1 MVHQEIPRRSC
12 AVTAK
17 KFTQKCNKCI
27 VVALLVKTNAGM
39 MFLLLAS
46 KTLYVFR
53 LPRVVFR
60 NSAFPPVHPVNIIL
74 SHAMICVRGFY
85 FPVILFLFPYRI
97 TELSPG

>member
-1 MVHQEIPRRSC
+1 M
-12 AVTAK
+12 TAT

-27 VVALLVKTNAGM
+27 VVALLIKPNVVM
-39 MFLLLAS
+39 MFLVLAS
-46 KTLYVFR
+46 ITSYVFR

-60 NSAFPPVHPVNIIL
+60 NSGFSPVHPVNIIL
-74 SHAMICVRGFY
+74 SHAIICVRGNY

>member
-1 MVHQEIPRRSC
+1 M
-12 AVTAK
+12 TAT

-27 VVALLVKTNAGM
+27 VVALLIKPNVVV
-39 MFLLLAS
+39 MFLVLAWITS
-46 KTLYVFR
+46 YVFR

-60 NSAFPPVHPVNIIL
+60 NSAFPPVHRVNIIL

>member
-1 MVHQEIPRRSC
+1 
-12 AVTAK
+12 
-17 KFTQKCNKCI
+17 
-27 VVALLVKTNAGM
+27 M
-39 MFLLLAS
+39 MFLVLAS

-53 LPRVVFR
+53 LLRVVCR
-60 NSAFPPVHPVNIIL
+60 NSGFSPVHPVNIIL

>member
-1 MVHQEIPRRSC
+1 
-12 AVTAK
+12 
-17 KFTQKCNKCI
+17 
-27 VVALLVKTNAGM
+27 M

-46 KTLYVFR
+46 KTVYVFR

-85 FPVILFLFPYRI
+85 FPVICFLFSYRI